1 MKKAIGVMLGLLT
14 FASAQG
20 GGAQAQGGSE
30 PYMTFTVPGALKIK
44 KSTGSVEQV
53 DYESY
58 KAPKSLGEA
67 IAAAPNPIECEER
80 NAKAGEESAPVVTFT
95 TTTPMFSVKKTD
107 PALFCKIYYPAPFD
121 LNGRNPHYF
130 KIKQEVRNNGVTG

>member
-30 PYMTFTVPGALKIK
+30 PYMTFTVPGALEIK

-67 IAAAPNPIECEER
+67 IAAAPNPIQCEER
-80 NAKAGEESAPVVTFT
+80 NVKAGEESAPVVTFT
-95 TTTPMFSVKKTD
+95 TPMFSLKRGSAYCSVISKAKRHGVT
-107 PALFCKIYYPAPFD
+107 
-121 LNGRNPHYF
+121 F
-130 KIKQEVRNNGVTG
+130 KIKTEVGATGVTG